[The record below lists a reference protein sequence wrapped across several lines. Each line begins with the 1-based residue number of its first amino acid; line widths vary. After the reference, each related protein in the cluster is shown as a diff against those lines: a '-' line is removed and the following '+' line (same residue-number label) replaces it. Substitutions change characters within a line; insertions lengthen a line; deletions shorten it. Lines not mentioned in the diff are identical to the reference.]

1 MATGM
6 ANPESNAPQPE
17 FQGARTFRLPRLIA
31 AVGEHLPQFPHSIAF
46 ALGLNLVLRP
56 LLAPDTLDM
65 LRGRTIGIR
74 IEDAGVDLR
83 VRLGERGFV
92 PVGRHTLPDVVFAAC
107 AYDFYLMARRIEDP
121 DTLFFNRRLKIEGD
135 TELGLVVKNALDA
148 LDLQSL
154 PAPLRA
160 LIERAGTVLSAM
172 RGRIPQ

>member
-1 MATGM
+1 M

-17 FQGARTFRLPRLIA
+17 FQTARTFRLPRLIA
-31 AVGEHLPQFPHSIAF
+31 AVGERLPQFPHSIAF

-56 LLAPDTLDM
+56 LLAPDTLDL

-83 VRLGERGFV
+83 VRLGERGFA
-92 PVGRHTLPDVVFAAC
+92 PVGRHATPDVEFAAC
-107 AYDFYLMARRIEDP
+107 AYDFFLMARRVEDP
-121 DTLFFNRRLKIEGD
+121 DTLFFNRRLRIEGD

-148 LDLQSL
+148 IDLQSL

-160 LIERAGTVLSAM
+160 LIERAGNMLSTV
-172 RGRIPQ
+172 RGRRIPL

>member
-1 MATGM
+1 M

-17 FQGARTFRLPRLIA
+17 FQSARTFRLPRLIA

-56 LLAPDTLDM
+56 MLSPDTLDL
-65 LRGRTIGIR
+65 LRGRTLGIH
-74 IEDAGVDLR
+74 IEDAGIDLR
-83 VRLGERGFV
+83 VRLGERGFA
-92 PVGRHTLPDVVFAAC
+92 PVGRHTTPDVVFSAC
-107 AYDFYLMARRIEDP
+107 AYDFFLMARRIEDP

-148 LDLQSL
+148 LDFQSL

-160 LIERAGTVLSAM
+160 LIERAGNMLATLRARRM
-172 RGRIPQ
+172 PH

>member
-1 MATGM
+1 M

-17 FQGARTFRLPRLIA
+17 FQGTRTFRLPRLIA
-31 AVGEHLPQFPHSIAF
+31 AVGERLPQYPHSIAF
-46 ALGLNLVLRP
+46 ALGLNLALRP
-56 LLAPDTLDM
+56 LLSPETLDM
-65 LRGRTIGIR
+65 LLGRTIGIR
-74 IEDAGVDLR
+74 IEDAGADLR

-92 PVGRHTLPDVVFAAC
+92 PVGRHTTPDVVFAAC

-160 LIERAGTVLSAM
+160 LIERAGNMLSAV
-172 RGRIPQ
+172 RGRRSPQ